1 MPFGQT
7 GYDPRSDEVEPGY
20 MPADFLALPGVEITI
35 VLSLVAIVFF
45 GFIRETLPADVV
57 ALLAMGVL
65 LLTGILS
72 VPETLS
78 VFSNSAPITI
88 AAMFVL
94 SAALERTGVIDVAGR
109 MVSRGV
115 AGKSPLLA
123 LVAMMLGV
131 MVMSAFMNN
140 TPIVVVLIPV
150 VIQLSRTLGMAAS
163 RLLIPLSF
171 ASIFGGT
178 TTLIGTSTNILVDG
192 VAQELGL
199 KAFGVFEITGAGI
212 LLAMVGTIYLAI
224 TSPFLLP
231 SRETLVDLLPNTKQ
245 RRFIAQIL
253 IPIESVL
260 IGRTIAETGFKPEK
274 GFKVIDVF
282 RDGLSLRAELEQVVL
297 RAGDRIVLRSPVAEM
312 LTLKETG
319 HVAIGSAA
327 NDVRPAFE
335 PIQTSETVI
344 MEGVIGPHSRM
355 IGRPLGG
362 LGLARLY
369 GVYVLAIHRRGENI
383 TDTDKIHFDVGDTVL
398 LEGPA
403 RGMRQLFDDGVL
415 NNLTETTE
423 RAIRRGKAPIAII
436 AVLAAMSLAA
446 LGVLPIAAL
455 AIIAGTAVVALGC
468 LDHQEAYRSIRWD
481 ILMLIFGMLALG
493 QAMNTSG
500 AAELVVGHLA
510 GLTEGFGPL
519 AVLAVLYLVT
529 SFLTEIMS
537 NNAAAILLTPIA
549 VGLATQ
555 LGIDPR
561 PFVVAVMFAAS
572 ASFATPIGYQTN
584 TLVYSAGGYKFSD
597 FLKIGVPL
605 NLVMFVASMIIIP
618 MFWPLG

>member
-1 MPFGQT
+1 
-7 GYDPRSDEVEPGY
+7 
-20 MPADFLALPGVEITI
+20 MPADILALPGVEIAI
-35 VLSLVAIVFF
+35 VLLLVGIVFF
-45 GFIRETLPADVV
+45 GFVREILPSDVV
-57 ALLAMGVL
+57 ALLAMGAL

-72 VPETLS
+72 VPETLA

-94 SAALERTGVIDVAGR
+94 SAALERTGVIDAAGR
-109 MVSRGV
+109 LVSRLASGASPVV
-115 AGKSPLLA
+115 AM
-123 LVAMMLGV
+123 VAMMLGV
-131 MVMSAFMNN
+131 MILSALMNN

-150 VIQLSRTLGMAAS
+150 VIQLARTIGVAPS
-163 RLLIPLSF
+163 KLLIPLSF
-171 ASIFGGT
+171 AAIFGGT

-192 VAQELGL
+192 VAQEAGL
-199 KAFGVFEITGAGI
+199 APFGVFEITGAGAI
-212 LLAMVGTIYLAI
+212 LALVGAAYLAL

-231 SRETLVDLLPNTKQ
+231 TRESLVDMLPNAKN
-245 RRFIAQIL
+245 RRFLAQIL
-253 IPIESVL
+253 IPLGSPL
-260 IGRTIAETGFKPEK
+260 IGKTVSETGFSAEK

-282 RDGLSLRAELEQVVL
+282 REGLSLRADL
-297 RAGDRIVLRSPVAEM
+297 RDLSIQAGDRIVLRTPVSEV
-312 LTLKETG
+312 LTLKEAG
-319 HVAIGSAA
+319 SIAIGASASDA
-327 NDVRPAFE
+327 RPAFE

-344 MEGVIGPHSRM
+344 MEGVIGPQSRLT
-355 IGRPLGG
+355 GRSLNG

-369 GVYVLAIHRRGENI
+369 GVYVLAIHRRGENVTN
-383 TDTDKIHFDVGDTVL
+383 TDDIRFDVGDTVL

-403 RGMRQLFDDGVL
+403 RGMRQLFDDGIL

-423 RAIRRGKAPIAII
+423 RAMRRGKAPIAIV
-436 AVLAAMSLAA
+436 ALVSVMGLAA
-446 LGVLPIAAL
+446 LGVLPISAL
-455 AIIAGTAVVALGC
+455 ALIAATSVVALGC
-468 LDHQEAYRSIRWD
+468 LDHQEAYRAIRWD

-493 QAMNTSG
+493 TAMEKTG
-500 AAELVVGHLA
+500 AASLLVGHLA
-510 GLTEGFGPL
+510 GLTGGMGPL

-549 VGLATQ
+549 IGLGSQ

-605 NLVMFVASMIIIP
+605 NLVMFAASMIVIP
-618 MFWPLG
+618 MFWPLA

>member
-1 MPFGQT
+1 
-7 GYDPRSDEVEPGY
+7 
-20 MPADFLALPGVEITI
+20 MPADILALPGVEIAI
-35 VLSLVAIVFF
+35 VLLLVGIVFF
-45 GFIRETLPADVV
+45 GFVREVLPADVV
-57 ALLAMGVL
+57 ALLAMGAL

-72 VPETLS
+72 VPEALS

-94 SAALERTGVIDVAGR
+94 SAALERTGVIDAAGR
-109 MVSRGV
+109 LVSRLASRASPVV
-115 AGKSPLLA
+115 AML
-123 LVAMMLGV
+123 AMMLGV
-131 MVMSAFMNN
+131 MILSALMNN

-150 VIQLSRTLGMAAS
+150 VIQLARTIGVTPS
-163 RLLIPLSF
+163 KLLIPLSF
-171 ASIFGGT
+171 AAIFGGT

-192 VAQELGL
+192 VAQEAGL
-199 KAFGVFEITGAGI
+199 APFGVFEITGAGVI
-212 LLAMVGTIYLAI
+212 LALVGAAYLAL

-231 SRETLVDLLPNTKQ
+231 TRESLVDMLPNAKD
-245 RRFIAQIL
+245 RRFLAQIL
-253 IPIESVL
+253 IPLGSPL
-260 IGRTIAETGFKPEK
+260 IGKTVSETGFSAEK

-282 RDGLSLRAELEQVVL
+282 RDGLSLRADL
-297 RAGDRIVLRSPVAEM
+297 RDLSIQAGDRIVLRTPVSEV
-312 LTLKETG
+312 LTLKEAG
-319 HVAIGSAA
+319 SIAIGASASDA
-327 NDVRPAFE
+327 RPAFE

-344 MEGVIGPHSRM
+344 MEGVIGPQSRLT
-355 IGRPLGG
+355 GRSLNG

-369 GVYVLAIHRRGENI
+369 GVYVLAIHRRGENVTN
-383 TDTDKIHFDVGDTVL
+383 TDDIRFDVGDTVL

-403 RGMRQLFDDGVL
+403 RGMRQLFDDGIL

-423 RAIRRGKAPIAII
+423 RAMRRGKAPIAIV
-436 AVLAAMSLAA
+436 ALVSVMGLAA
-446 LGVLPIAAL
+446 LGVLPISAL
-455 AIIAGTAVVALGC
+455 ALIAATSVVALGC
-468 LDHQEAYRSIRWD
+468 LDHQEAYRAIRWD

-493 QAMNTSG
+493 TAMEKTG
-500 AAELVVGHLA
+500 AASLLVGHLA
-510 GLTEGFGPL
+510 GLTGRMGPL
-519 AVLAVLYLVT
+519 AVLAVLYLIT

-549 VGLATQ
+549 IGLGSQ

-605 NLVMFVASMIIIP
+605 NLVMFAASMIVIP
-618 MFWPLG
+618 MFWPLA

>member
-1 MPFGQT
+1 
-7 GYDPRSDEVEPGY
+7 
-20 MPADFLALPGVEITI
+20 MPADILALPGVEIAI
-35 VLSLVAIVFF
+35 VLLLVGIVFF
-45 GFIRETLPADVV
+45 GFVREVLPADVV
-57 ALLAMGVL
+57 ALLAMGAL

-72 VPETLS
+72 VPEALS

-94 SAALERTGVIDVAGR
+94 SAALERTGVIDAAGR
-109 MVSRGV
+109 LVSRLASRASPVV
-115 AGKSPLLA
+115 AML
-123 LVAMMLGV
+123 AMMLGV
-131 MVMSAFMNN
+131 MILSALMNN

-150 VIQLSRTLGMAAS
+150 VIQLARTIGVAPS
-163 RLLIPLSF
+163 KLLIPLSF
-171 ASIFGGT
+171 AAIFGGT

-192 VAQELGL
+192 VAQEAGL
-199 KAFGVFEITGAGI
+199 APFGVFEITGAGVI
-212 LLAMVGTIYLAI
+212 LALVGAAYLAL

-231 SRETLVDLLPNTKQ
+231 TRESLVDMLPNAKD
-245 RRFIAQIL
+245 RRFLAQIL
-253 IPIESVL
+253 IPLGSPL
-260 IGRTIAETGFKPEK
+260 IGKTVSETGFSAEK

-282 RDGLSLRAELEQVVL
+282 RDGLSLRADL
-297 RAGDRIVLRSPVAEM
+297 RDLSIQAGDRIVLRTPVSEV
-312 LTLKETG
+312 LTLKEAG
-319 HVAIGSAA
+319 SIAIGASASDA
-327 NDVRPAFE
+327 RPAFE

-344 MEGVIGPHSRM
+344 MEGVIGPQSRLT
-355 IGRPLGG
+355 GRSLNG

-369 GVYVLAIHRRGENI
+369 GVYVLAIHRRGENVTN
-383 TDTDKIHFDVGDTVL
+383 TDDIRFDVGDTVL

-423 RAIRRGKAPIAII
+423 RAMRRGKAPIAIV
-436 AVLAAMSLAA
+436 ALVSVMGLAA
-446 LGVLPIAAL
+446 LGVLPISAL
-455 AIIAGTAVVALGC
+455 ALIAATSVVALGC
-468 LDHQEAYRSIRWD
+468 LDHQEAYRAIRWD

-493 QAMNTSG
+493 TAMEKTG
-500 AAELVVGHLA
+500 AASLLVGHLA
-510 GLTEGFGPL
+510 GLTGRMGPL

-549 VGLATQ
+549 IGLGSQ

-605 NLVMFVASMIIIP
+605 NLVMFAASMIVIP
-618 MFWPLG
+618 MFWPLA

>member
-1 MPFGQT
+1 
-7 GYDPRSDEVEPGY
+7 

-282 RDGLSLRAELEQVVL
+282 RDGLSLRAELGQVVL

>member
-1 MPFGQT
+1 
-7 GYDPRSDEVEPGY
+7 
-20 MPADFLALPGVEITI
+20 MPADILTLPGVEIAI
-35 VLSLVAIVFF
+35 VLLLVGIVFF
-45 GFIRETLPADVV
+45 GFVREVLPADVV
-57 ALLAMGVL
+57 ALLAMGAL
-65 LLTGILS
+65 LLRGILS
-72 VPETLS
+72 VPEALS

-94 SAALERTGVIDVAGR
+94 SAALERTGVIDAAGR
-109 MVSRGV
+109 LVSRLASRASPVV
-115 AGKSPLLA
+115 AML
-123 LVAMMLGV
+123 AMMLGV
-131 MVMSAFMNN
+131 MTLSALMNN

-150 VIQLSRTLGMAAS
+150 VIQLARTIGVAPS
-163 RLLIPLSF
+163 KLLIPLSF
-171 ASIFGGT
+171 AAIFGGT

-192 VAQELGL
+192 VAQEAGL
-199 KAFGVFEITGAGI
+199 APFGVFEITGAGVI
-212 LLAMVGTIYLAI
+212 LALVGAAYLAL

-231 SRETLVDLLPNTKQ
+231 TRESLVDMLPNAKD
-245 RRFIAQIL
+245 RRFLAQIL
-253 IPIESVL
+253 IPLGSPL
-260 IGRTIAETGFKPEK
+260 IGKTVSETGFSAEK

-282 RDGLSLRAELEQVVL
+282 RDGLSLRADL
-297 RAGDRIVLRSPVAEM
+297 RDLSIQAGDRIVLRTPVSEV
-312 LTLKETG
+312 LTLKEAG
-319 HVAIGSAA
+319 SIAIGASASDA
-327 NDVRPAFE
+327 RPAFE

-344 MEGVIGPHSRM
+344 MEGVIGPQSRLT
-355 IGRPLGG
+355 GRSLNG

-369 GVYVLAIHRRGENI
+369 GVYVLAIHRRGENVTN
-383 TDTDKIHFDVGDTVL
+383 TDDIRFDVGDTVL

-403 RGMRQLFDDGVL
+403 RGMRQLFDDGIL

-423 RAIRRGKAPIAII
+423 RAMRRGKAPIAIV
-436 AVLAAMSLAA
+436 ALVSVMGLAA
-446 LGVLPIAAL
+446 LGVLPISAL
-455 AIIAGTAVVALGC
+455 ALIAATSVVALGC
-468 LDHQEAYRSIRWD
+468 LDHQEAYRAIRWD

-493 QAMNTSG
+493 TAMEKTG
-500 AAELVVGHLA
+500 AASLLVGHLA
-510 GLTEGFGPL
+510 GLTGGMGPL

-549 VGLATQ
+549 IGLGSQ

-605 NLVMFVASMIIIP
+605 NLVMFAASMIVIP
-618 MFWPLG
+618 MFWPLA